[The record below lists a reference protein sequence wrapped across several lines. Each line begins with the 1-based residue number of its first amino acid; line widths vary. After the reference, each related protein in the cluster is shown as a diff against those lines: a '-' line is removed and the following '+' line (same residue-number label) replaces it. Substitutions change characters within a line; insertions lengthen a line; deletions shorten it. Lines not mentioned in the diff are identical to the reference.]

1 MGTKEKIQAILS
13 KFSLNNYVSSCKG
26 LTISEFEQYTI
37 NVIDEFENDIKSF
50 NIKNGEVLNA
60 YAQELSNIRVFYD
73 KALNYVKTKDAKVH
87 LFDGEQELLDK
98 LYNNVV
104 RNN

>member
-13 KFSLNNYVSSCKG
+13 EFSLNNYVSSCKK

-37 NVIDEFENDIKSF
+37 KVIDKFENEIKSF
-50 NIKNGEVLNA
+50 NIKDGEVLNA

-73 KALNYVKTKDAKVH
+73 KALNYVKTKDAKVP
-87 LFDGEQELLDK
+87 LLEGELELLDK
-98 LYNNVV
+98 IYISIK
-104 RNN
+104 R